1 MLGWEAPGWRDM
13 LLREGIRKL
22 QGNYDG
28 ADDGVGGGNALY
40 W

>member
-1 MLGWEAPGWRDM
+1 M

-22 QGNYDG
+22 QGNYDC